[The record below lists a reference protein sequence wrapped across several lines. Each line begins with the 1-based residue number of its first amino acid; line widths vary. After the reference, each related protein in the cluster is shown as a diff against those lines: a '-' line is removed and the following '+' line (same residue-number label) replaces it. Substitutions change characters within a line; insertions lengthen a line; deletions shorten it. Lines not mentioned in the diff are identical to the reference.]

1 MQNHPLTVH
10 QNQCRIYTSGSPKH
24 LLIQPVD
31 EHDLEVLDNEV
42 AEIERRTTSP
52 FILAAFRINDWNSEL
67 SPWEAPPVFGKQSF
81 GSGAADTL
89 GFIETELIPEIISR
103 FDLPENIPIVIGGYS
118 LAGLFALWSVYN
130 SERFSAAAAASPS
143 VWFPKWDDYMRTHTP
158 KADCVYLSL
167 GNKEEKTKN
176 KVMAAVGERVRE
188 QYELIK
194 DRTCTL
200 EWNEGSHFKQPD
212 IRTAKAFAWCMEQLE
227 KTK

>member
-1 MQNHPLTVH
+1 MQNHTLTVH
-10 QNQCRIYTSGSPKH
+10 QKQCRIYTSGSPKY

-31 EHDLEVLDNEV
+31 EHDLKVLDNEV
-42 AEIERRTTSP
+42 AEIERRTTSQL
-52 FILAAFRINDWNSEL
+52 ILAAFRIHDWNSEL

-89 GFIETELIPEIISR
+89 GFIETKLIPEIISR
-103 FDLPENIPIVIGGYS
+103 FELPENIPIVIGGYS

-143 VWFPKWDDYMRTHTP
+143 VWFPKWDDYMRTHMP

-176 KVMAAVGERVRE
+176 KVMAAVGERIRE
-188 QYELIK
+188 QYELLK
-194 DRTCTL
+194 DRACTL
-200 EWNEGSHFKQPD
+200 ELNVGNHFKEPD
-212 IRTAKAFAWCMEQLE
+212 IRTAKAFAWCMDQLE

>member
-1 MQNHPLTVH
+1 MDHTLTIH
-10 QNQCRIYTSGSPKH
+10 QKQCRIYTCESPKH

-42 AEIERRTTSP
+42 AEIERRTTEP
-52 FILAAFRINDWNSEL
+52 FILAAFRINDWNNEL
-67 SPWEAPPVFGKQSF
+67 SPWEAPPVFGKQGF

-103 FDLPENIPIVIGGYS
+103 FELPENIPIVIGGYS

-130 SERFSAAAAASPS
+130 SVRFSAAAAASPS
-143 VWFPKWDDYMRTHTP
+143 VWFPKWDNYMRTHTP

-176 KVMAAVGERVRE
+176 KVMAAVGERIRE
-188 QYELIK
+188 QYELLK
-194 DRTCTL
+194 DSNCTL
-200 EWNEGSHFKQPD
+200 EWNEGSHFTQPD
-212 IRTAKAFAWCMEQLE
+212 IRTAKAFAWCIDCLE
-227 KTK
+227 KMK

>member
-1 MQNHPLTVH
+1 MQNHPLTIH
-10 QNQCRIYTSGSPKH
+10 QKQCRIYTSGSPKY

-42 AEIERRTTSP
+42 AEIERRTTEP
-52 FILAAFRINDWNSEL
+52 FILAAFRINDWNNEL
-67 SPWEAPPVFGKQSF
+67 SPWEAPPVFGKQGF

-89 GFIETELIPEIISR
+89 GFIETELIPEIILR
-103 FDLPENIPIVIGGYS
+103 FELPENIPIVIGGYS

-176 KVMAAVGERVRE
+176 KVMAAVGERIRE

-194 DRTCTL
+194 DRDCTL
-200 EWNEGSHFKQPD
+200 EWNEGSHFKEPD

>member
-1 MQNHPLTVH
+1 MQNHPLTIH
-10 QNQCRIYTSGSPKH
+10 QNQCRIYTCESPKY

-42 AEIERRTTSP
+42 AEIERRTTEP
-52 FILAAFRINDWNSEL
+52 FILAAFRINDWNNEL
-67 SPWEAPPVFGKQSF
+67 SPWEAPPVFGKQGF

-89 GFIETELIPEIISR
+89 GFIETKLIPEIISR
-103 FDLPENIPIVIGGYS
+103 FELPENIPIVIGGYS

-176 KVMAAVGERVRE
+176 KVMAAVGERIRE

-194 DRTCTL
+194 DRDCTL
-200 EWNEGSHFKQPD
+200 EWNEGSHFNQPD
-212 IRTAKAFAWCMEQLE
+212 IRTAKAFAWCMDQLE